1 MNVVLDTN
9 VLVAAIRSNTGASF
23 RVLELALEEVFE
35 LHVSTPLLLEYEEIL
50 QRQTSLRS
58 TEVSAFLTILMET
71 IQAHEIYF
79 LFRGVL
85 ADDDDAMLLE
95 LAIKAQAVIVTHNV
109 RHFAKAAEYGI
120 VVMQPQEFLHQLQT
134 RL

>member
-9 VLVAAIRSNTGASF
+9 VLVSAMRSEVGASF
-23 RVLELALEEVFE
+23 RVMELALQEAFT
-35 LHVSTPLLLEYEEIL
+35 LHVSPPLFFEYEEIL
-50 QRQTSLRS
+50 QRQTSLHS
-58 TEVSAFLTILMET
+58 TEVSDFLAAFVEIIEK
-71 IQAHEIYF
+71 HEIYF

-85 ADDDDAMLLE
+85 PDDDDAMLLE

-109 RHFAKAAEYGI
+109 RHFAKAVDYGI